1 MRTVREDYLIKVVGS
16 QESDDDQHETISLMT
31 RGEFVCKD
39 HNYYITYKESDTT
52 GYAGCTTTVKA
63 ALDGSKVSMLRFG
76 PAPGQLIVEKGVRH
90 ICHYETGQGS
100 LSLGLTADEIDC
112 ELKEDG
118 GRLRFSYLLD
128 FGEETLSRNTVDI
141 TVRRA

>member
-1 MRTVREDYLIKVVGS
+1 MRTIREDFLIKVVGT
-16 QESDDDQHETISLMT
+16 QESDDSRQETISLMT
-31 RGEFVCKD
+31 RGEFTRKD
-39 HNYYITYKESDTT
+39 HCFYITYKESDTT

-63 ALDGSKVSMLRFG
+63 EADGSKASMLRFG

-112 ELKEDG
+112 GLNDEG
-118 GRLRFSYLLD
+118 GHLRFSYLLD
-128 FGEETLSRNTVDI
+128 LGEETLSHNTVDI